1 MTAESGPWHD
11 ARMRTHI
18 FHSAAS
24 AVLVATV
31 PVAAWGLTGRLDE
44 PGPRSELLYL
54 IKPPFIAEG
63 VETTLGVVCLV
74 LAVVSGA
81 VLVHASRR
89 ATFERR
95 WWPVLLPLAAAGL
108 ITGAAGRMVTMGT
121 QVESGANIG
130 APLVGLAAGAAV
142 LGLLVAALVAWLRN
156 GRLGAERVC

>member
-1 MTAESGPWHD
+1 M
-11 ARMRTHI
+11 
-18 FHSAAS
+18 
-24 AVLVATV
+24 
-31 PVAAWGLTGRLDE
+31 DE
-44 PGPRSELLYL
+44 AGPRSELLFL

-89 ATFERR
+89 GTLERR
-95 WWPVLLPLAAAGL
+95 WWPVLLPLVAAGL

-142 LGLLVAALVAWLRN
+142 LGLLVAALVAWLRS
-156 GRLGAERVC
+156 GRPSAERGGWPTATPQAR